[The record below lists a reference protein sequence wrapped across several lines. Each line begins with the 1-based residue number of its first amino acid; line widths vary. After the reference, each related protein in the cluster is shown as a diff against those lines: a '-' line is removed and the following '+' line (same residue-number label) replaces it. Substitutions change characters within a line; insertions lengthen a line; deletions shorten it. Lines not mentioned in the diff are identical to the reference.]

1 MITQIVFKT
10 EKALK
15 DEAMKKAQSEG
26 VTLKAVLYNALKL
39 YVEGKLNF
47 GLQINKTDNE
57 PEIEVLEVTP
67 QIQKKMDKIG
77 ELLDKI

>member
-10 EKALK
+10 DKSLK
-15 DEAMKKAQSEG
+15 DQAMKKAQSGG

-39 YVEGKLNF
+39 YTEGKLNF
-47 GLQINKTDNE
+47 GLQINESDV
-57 PEIEVLEVTP
+57 EVLEVAP
-67 QIQKKMDKIG
+67 GIQKKMDKIG

>member
-10 EKALK
+10 EKSLK

-39 YVEGKLNF
+39 YTAGKLNF
-47 GLQINKTDNE
+47 GLQINELE
-57 PEIEVLEVTP
+57 PEVEVLEVTP
-67 QIQKKMDKIG
+67 GVQKKMDKIG
-77 ELLDKI
+77 EILDKI